1 MKLIMATEA
10 QRLIG
15 ISLAKIAQSKGVRGG
30 VSLHKNLLVA
40 TVLQKA
46 RYLFMEEAFHMV
58 HGHYIN
64 QQNSKLIEQQQ
75 QLLLQHHCQK
85 LQQLQMQQEELLQRQ
100 EMLQQNNQKCEDDDS
115 ELESIFNPLNSLSS
129 SLTIRRINDQHLD
142 DDELDFFN
150 HSSSDDSSSNSD
162 DSNEEANNVISNK
175 ENNPPSIKSDL
186 SFLDLEVSNSKRS
199 SASGGVKRRLDM
211 TDWDNEETILS
222 IIPKTKQAKFCED
235 SSSSSCDESDE
246 SVSEIPENS
255 LDFLSNNNTNVVAS
269 KTESV
274 LVTNT
279 STTVTPIDNTN
290 TQHSQSIDR
299 ITSLVSIFNFGNL
312 QRSTPDLCSSQASK
326 NNKDTVVDNNCV
338 NLNTQRQYL
347 AMTV

>member
-15 ISLAKIAQSKGVRGG
+15 ISLAKIAQSRCVRGG

-75 QLLLQHHCQK
+75 QLLLQHHHQK
-85 LQQLQMQQEELLQRQ
+85 LQQLQQQQQELLQQQ
-100 EMLQQNNQKCEDDDS
+100 ELELENQKCEDDS

-129 SLTIRRINDQHLD
+129 SVTIRRITEGEEIIQEQDD
-142 DDELDFFN
+142 EDDELEFFRQAER
-150 HSSSDDSSSNSD
+150 SSIIQEVNSN
-162 DSNEEANNVISNK
+162 SNK
-175 ENNPPSIKSDL
+175 ENNPPSN
-186 SFLDLEVSNSKRS
+186 SNT
-199 SASGGVKRRLDM
+199 GGVKRRLDD
-211 TDWDNEETILS
+211 TDWNNEDTILS
-222 IIPKTKQAKFCED
+222 IVPKSKQIKTCDSEENCSNSTCCD
-235 SSSSSCDESDE
+235 EPDSILSSSEL
-246 SVSEIPENS
+246 PAN
-255 LDFLSNNNTNVVAS
+255 SNNDSLEILMSNN
-269 KTESV
+269 KTS
-274 LVTNT
+274 TPT
-279 STTVTPIDNTN
+279 SATTVTPLDNSTN
-290 TQHSQSIDR
+290 SSAPSSSIENIDR
-299 ITSLVSIFNFGNL
+299 ITSLVSIFNFGSL
-312 QRSTPDLCSSQASK
+312 QRSVSTPDLCSSQATK
-326 NNKDTVVDNNCV
+326 NTKDTVIDNNNCC